1 MANAKGNLVSLGYIT
16 EVTAGTTPSAPVA
29 YLRNKGA
36 TPQADIATTVSNE
49 ITTTRDEADLVRTSG
64 KTSLSIPIELSFT
77 EYDPF
82 IQSALG
88 GALSTLVALVAT
100 DISAASADNSINSLA
115 AAFST
120 ANILPGHWIKTK
132 GFATAANNGIAKVV
146 SVTTAKIVLSRI
158 TLVTEAAGASVTVN
172 GRSVRNGVTAKSFTT
187 ETKFTDLTT
196 EFIAQRGMTVN
207 NMTLN
212 ASSGAIIEGSFDL
225 MGLSHTVGAATVGN
239 GSFTASSSNPL
250 MSAVA
255 NVGTIWINGAATAI
269 SFKKIGLSTSNN
281 KRESD
286 AIGSLF
292 PVEIPDGT
300 FTAKFSSDAYFSSS
314 VLLAQFKAGTAGSLS
329 YSFLD
334 SAGNQIVIDA
344 PNVKFDTL
352 SLSGIQKNGDVMQ
365 APAFHALK
373 DATLGYALQISVLPA

>member
-1 MANAKGNLVSLGYIT
+1 MANAKGNLVTLGYIT
-16 EVTAGTTPSAPVA
+16 EVTAGTTPAAAVV

-36 TPQADIATTVSNE
+36 NPQADIATTVSNE

-64 KTSLSIPIELSFT
+64 KTSMNIPIELSFT
-77 EYDPF
+77 EYNPF
-82 IQSALG
+82 IESALG
-88 GALSTLVALVAT
+88 GTLSTAVALTAT
-100 DISAASADNSINSLA
+100 DISAASADNSINSVA

-132 GFATAANNGIAKVV
+132 GFSTAANNGIAKVV

-158 TLVTEAAGASVTVN
+158 TLVTESAGASVTVN
-172 GRSVRNGVTAKSFTT
+172 GRSVRNGLTAKSFTM
-187 ETKFTDLTT
+187 ESKFTDLSTT
-196 EFIAQRGMTVN
+196 FIAQKGMTVN

-212 ASSGAIIEGSFDL
+212 ASSGAIIEGAFDL
-225 MGLSHTVGAATVGN
+225 MGLTFAVGAATVGS
-239 GSFTASSSNPL
+239 GSFTASSSNPI

-255 NVGTIWINGAATAI
+255 NVGTIWIDGAATTI
-269 SFKKIGLSTSNN
+269 SFKKIDLSTSNN

-300 FTAKFSSDAYFSSS
+300 FTAKFSADAYFSSTA
-314 VLLAQFKAGTAGSLS
+314 LLTKFTAGTAASLS
-329 YSFLD
+329 YSFTD
-334 SAGNQIVIDA
+334 SAGNVFVIDA
-344 PNVKFDTL
+344 PNVKLDTNA
-352 SLSGIQKNGDVMQ
+352 LSGVQKNGDVMQ